1 MTIAFSLLLVGAYLV
16 GSIPTAYLAARWGR
30 GIDIR
35 QYGSGNVGASNVV
48 RLSARWLAILVVI
61 VDLGKGI
68 VMVWA
73 AQAAG
78 LAIGQQ
84 VAIGLAAIIGHNWT
98 VFLRFSGGRGVL
110 TTMGVAF
117 VLPLFNGP
125 LVPWALIIS
134 LALAAVFIFGLRNLP
149 LGTIIGVASLPL
161 VSWLTNE
168 PLAFILG
175 FLAMFL
181 VMAIR
186 RLTAPR
192 TSFTASVAT
201 RELLI
206 NRLLLDRDIRDK
218 EAWIFRKPAQAPK
231 KGKGNP

>member
-1 MTIAFSLLLVGAYLV
+1 MAVAFILLLVGAYLV
-16 GSIPTAYLAARWGR
+16 GSIPTAYIVGRWRR

-35 QYGSGNVGASNVV
+35 QYGSGNVGASNLL
-48 RLSARWLAILVVI
+48 RASSRWLAIVVII

-68 VMVWA
+68 LMVWA

-78 LAIGQQ
+78 LAIAQQ
-84 VAIGLAAIIGHNWT
+84 VAVGLAAIIGHNWP
-98 VFLRFSGGRGVL
+98 VFLRFSGGRGIL

-125 LVPWALIIS
+125 LVPWAFIIS
-134 LALAAVFIFGLRNLP
+134 LALAAVFIFGLHNLP
-149 LGTIIGVASLPL
+149 VGTIAGMAALPL
-161 VSWLTNE
+161 VSWITNE

-181 VMAIR
+181 LMVIR

-192 TSFTASVAT
+192 TSLTASVST
-201 RELLI
+201 GELLI

-218 EAWIFRKPAQAPK
+218 EAWIYRKPAGSAEKEK
-231 KGKGNP
+231 KE